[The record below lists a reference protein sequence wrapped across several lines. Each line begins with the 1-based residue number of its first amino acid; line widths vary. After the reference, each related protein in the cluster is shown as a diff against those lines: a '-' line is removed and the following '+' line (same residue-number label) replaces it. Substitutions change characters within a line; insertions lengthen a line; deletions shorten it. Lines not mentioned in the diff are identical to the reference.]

1 MNKQE
6 ETQNEFIDIRPVLK
20 KGLKY
25 WYIFIISTFFCVSI
39 GLTYFLL
46 AKPKFQILANILIK
60 ENESNGISGMQA
72 MMMNNTAF
80 GSLLGGNTSIND
92 ELQLL
97 SSFSVFRETVKDLS
111 LNESYEIKKFPF
123 NQQCY
128 HDSPIKITPQTAIAD
143 TLSRVIK
150 FKIKIN
156 KSGSGTVKTQLGLWK
171 SIGEASFDKLP
182 ITLHTSYGNFEI
194 TTTPFYISDEDY
206 TIKATYSGYNL
217 ISEKLQELVTID
229 LVSKKAN
236 VINLA
241 TIEQNRNKGKEIL
254 NTLIQVY
261 NKSGI
266 EQKNNLASNTISFL
280 DERINLIAS
289 ELSDIE
295 REIETY
301 KKENS
306 LTDIETE
313 AKIILEKSGDFKE
326 RLIDAE
332 TQYTVIELIENFL
345 LKSENRYSLVP
356 LNIGLS
362 DRTVLEGLQKYNEAL
377 LERLKLMNNTYE
389 DNPTVTT
396 INEQIDVMRDN
407 MLATIHS
414 LKSGFMYARE
424 DLKKQEDY
432 YISRIKG
439 MPTQERE
446 FANIKRQQAIKQ
458 ELFLFLLQKKE
469 ENNLTL
475 SITTPNAQIVDA
487 AYYKSEP
494 VAPNFKII
502 LLLSFFFGITLGGG
516 YISFSKYIHR
526 LHNKNCNDKKEEA
539 YQ

>member
-6 ETQNEFIDIRPVLK
+6 EIQKEFIDIKPVIK
-20 KGLKY
+20 EGMKY
-25 WYIFIISTFFCVSI
+25 WYIFIISAFFCVGI
-39 GLTYFLL
+39 GITYYLL

-60 ENESNGISGMQA
+60 ESESAGMAGMQA

-97 SSFSVFRETVKDLS
+97 SSFSVFKETVKELS
-111 LNESYEIKKFPF
+111 LNESYEIEKFPF
-123 NQQCY
+123 NQKTY
-128 HDSPIKITPQTAIAD
+128 HDSPIKITPEIDIAD

-150 FKIKIN
+150 FKIKVN
-156 KSGSGTVKTQLGLWK
+156 KSGSGEVNARVGMWK
-171 SIGEASFDKLP
+171 SVGKAVFDKLP
-182 ITLHTSYGNFEI
+182 TTLKTTYGNF
-194 TTTPFYISDEDY
+194 YISPTAFFSTDETY
-206 TIKATYSGYNL
+206 SIKATYSGYNL

-236 VINLA
+236 VINLT
-241 TIEQNRNKGKEIL
+241 TIEQNRNKGKDII
-254 NTLIQVY
+254 NTLIRVY

-266 EQKNNLASNTISFL
+266 EQKNALASSTISFL
-280 DERINLIAS
+280 DERINVIAN

-295 REIETY
+295 KEIEIY

-332 TQYTVIELIENFL
+332 TQYTVIELVENFL

-377 LERLKLMNNTYE
+377 LERLKLMKNTYI

-407 MLATIHS
+407 MLATIRS
-414 LKSGFMYARE
+414 LKSGFMFARE

-432 YISRIKG
+432 FISRIKG

-494 VAPNFKII
+494 VSPNFKIV
-502 LLLSFFFGITLGGG
+502 LLLSFVLGIIIGSG
-516 YISFSKYIHR
+516 YISLSKYLR
-526 LHNKNCNDKKEEA
+526 NLRNNKL
-539 YQ
+539 

>member
-1 MNKQE
+1 MK
-6 ETQNEFIDIRPVLK
+6 
-20 KGLKY
+20 
-25 WYIFIISTFFCVSI
+25 I
-39 GLTYFLL
+39 GKT
-46 AKPKFQILANILIK
+46 
-60 ENESNGISGMQA
+60 
-72 MMMNNTAF
+72 
-80 GSLLGGNTSIND
+80 
-92 ELQLL
+92 
-97 SSFSVFRETVKDLS
+97 
-111 LNESYEIKKFPF
+111 
-123 NQQCY
+123 
-128 HDSPIKITPQTAIAD
+128 
-143 TLSRVIK
+143 
-150 FKIKIN
+150 
-156 KSGSGTVKTQLGLWK
+156 GSGTIKAQLGLWK
-171 SIGEASFDKLP
+171 SIGKISFEKLP
-182 ITLHTSYGNFEI
+182 VTLQTSYGNFNI
-194 TTTPFYISDEDY
+194 NTTSFYIPGENY
-206 TIKATYSGYNL
+206 NIKAIYSGYNWV
-217 ISEKLQELVTID
+217 SEKLQELVTIY

-236 VINLA
+236 VINLS
-241 TIEQNRNKGKEIL
+241 TIEQNRKKGKDIL

-261 NKSGI
+261 NQSGI
-266 EQKNNLASNTISFL
+266 KQKNTLASNTISFL
-280 DERINLIAS
+280 DERINLIAN

-295 REIETY
+295 KEIEIY

-332 TQYTVIELIENFL
+332 TQYTVIELVENFL
-345 LKSENRYSLVP
+345 LKPENRYSLVP

-377 LERLKLMNNTYE
+377 LERLKLMKNTYI

-407 MLATIHS
+407 MLATIRS

-432 YISRIKG
+432 FISRIKG

-475 SITTPNAQIVDA
+475 SITTPNAQIIDS

-494 VAPNFKII
+494 VAPNLKIV
-502 LLLSFFFGITLGGG
+502 LLLSLFFGGALGGG
-516 YISFSKYIHR
+516 YISLTKYIHN
-526 LHNKNCNDKKEEA
+526 LCNKNNNDKKEKA
-539 YQ
+539 Y

>member
-1 MNKQE
+1 MKKQE
-6 ETQNEFIDIRPVLK
+6 ENQNEFIDIRPVIK
-20 KGLKY
+20 KGIRY
-25 WYIFIISTFFCVSI
+25 WYVFIISTFICVSL
-39 GLTYFLL
+39 GGVYFLL

-60 ENESNGISGMQA
+60 ENENGGMSGMQA

-111 LNESYEIKKFPF
+111 LNESYEVKKFPF
-123 NQQCY
+123 NQKCY
-128 HDSPIKITPQTAIAD
+128 HDSPIKIIPETAIAD

-150 FKIKIN
+150 FNVKIGKT
-156 KSGSGTVKTQLGLWK
+156 GSGTIKAQLGLWK
-171 SIGEASFDKLP
+171 SIGKISFEKLP
-182 ITLHTSYGNFEI
+182 VTLQTSYGNFNI
-194 TTTPFYISDEDY
+194 NTTSFYIPGENY
-206 TIKATYSGYNL
+206 NIKAIYSGYNWV
-217 ISEKLQELVTID
+217 SEKLQELVTID

-236 VINLA
+236 VINLS
-241 TIEQNRNKGKEIL
+241 TIEQNRKKGKDIL

-261 NKSGI
+261 NQSGI
-266 EQKNNLASNTISFL
+266 KQKNTLASNTISFL
-280 DERINLIAS
+280 DERINLIAN

-295 REIETY
+295 KEIEIY

-332 TQYTVIELIENFL
+332 TQYTVIELVENFL
-345 LKSENRYSLVP
+345 LKPENRYSLVP

-377 LERLKLMNNTYE
+377 LERLKLMKNTYI

-407 MLATIHS
+407 MLATIRS

-432 YISRIKG
+432 FISRIKG

-475 SITTPNAQIVDA
+475 SITTPNAQIIDS

-494 VAPNFKII
+494 VAPNLKIV
-502 LLLSFFFGITLGGG
+502 LLLSLFFGGALGGG
-516 YISFSKYIHR
+516 YISLTKYIHN
-526 LHNKNCNDKKEEA
+526 LCNKNNNDKKEKA
-539 YQ
+539 Y